1 MAESAP
7 QPAQSYL
14 ETDCTEY
21 SIRLL
26 TSISEL
32 LDLSEAWDTLW
43 QESDSTLPCARA
55 EIIALWANH
64 FASTAQFRALVVEH
78 HGELVGALPLI
89 GRRILGPF
97 SVGSLPGNVWAS
109 SGDMLIS
116 QRRDSETILRLIAQG
131 LKTLPWGL
139 LVFERIPYE
148 TARWTQLQ
156 DCLREEGGWSS
167 VVHQHRSA
175 LVDIGDDWT
184 TYEASLK
191 GRHRQRRRRNE
202 RMLKKSGEVGFRTFQ
217 SIAAQE
223 VETLM
228 RRGFAVE
235 DRSWKGDAQT
245 SVLKNREA
253 HDYYIAEAKKL
264 AEWQLLEIAFLELD
278 GEPITFHYGWN
289 SKGVRYSVKIGY
301 DQRYSKFGPGQQQC
315 MRILAHAHQ
324 DPDCSLY
331 DFYGR
336 LMPWNEMWATRLY
349 DVGRLVISTRRGPIR
364 ALASLYMK
372 IHPTAKNARNR
383 LRKLAERIRKK

>member
-1 MAESAP
+1 MAETTAES
-7 QPAQSYL
+7 AQSYL
-14 ETDCTEY
+14 ATSSTEY

-26 TSISEL
+26 TSIAEL
-32 LDLSEAWDTLW
+32 REISKDWDTLW

-55 EIIALWANH
+55 DIIALWVDH
-64 FASTAQFRALVVEH
+64 FASSRQFCALVVEH

-89 GRRILGPF
+89 GRRILGPV
-97 SVGSLPGNVWAS
+97 SAGSLPGNIWAS
-109 SGDMLIS
+109 SGDLLIS

-131 LKTLPWGL
+131 LERLPWSL
-139 LVFERIPYE
+139 LVLERIPYE
-148 TARWTQLQ
+148 TDRWMQLR
-156 DCLREEGGWSS
+156 DCLREEGAWSS
-167 VVHQHRSA
+167 VVHQHRAA

-184 TYEASLK
+184 AYEASLK

-202 RMLKKSGEVGFRTFQ
+202 RMLNKSGEVRFRTFGNV
-217 SIAAQE
+217 ALHD

-245 SVLKNREA
+245 SILKNKEA
-253 HDYYIAEAKKL
+253 YDYYIAEAETL
-264 AEWQLLEIAFLELD
+264 AESQLLEIAFIELD

-301 DQRYSKFGPGQQQC
+301 DQRFSKFGPGQQQC
-315 MRILAHAHQ
+315 MQILAHAHQ
-324 DPDCSLY
+324 DPHCSLY

-336 LMPWNEMWATRLY
+336 LMPWNEMWATRFY
-349 DVGRLVISTRRGPIR
+349 DVGRLVICPRRGPVR
-364 ALASLYMK
+364 ALASLYTK

-383 LRKLAERIRKK
+383 LRRLAERFKRR